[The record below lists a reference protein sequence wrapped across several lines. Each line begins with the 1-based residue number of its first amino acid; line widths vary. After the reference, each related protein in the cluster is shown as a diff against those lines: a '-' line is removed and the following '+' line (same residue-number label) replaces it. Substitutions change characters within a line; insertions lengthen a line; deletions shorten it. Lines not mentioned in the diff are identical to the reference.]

1 MFSLK
6 IFKPKRNPKKRHVI
20 SIIGKVVKF
29 LKIKEIDYNV
39 YSDIENGHKVLYR
52 VEFKKPIKMSTED
65 YDRLIYLL
73 WKLNSEFKL
82 AIIEGQRNEIDCD
95 DCYDIKIHINRE
107 EVDGSIYVKNI
118 RFEERL

>member
-6 IFKPKRNPKKRHVI
+6 IFKPKRNPEKRHVI

-29 LKIKEIDYNV
+29 LKIKEIDYDV
-39 YSDIENGHKVLYR
+39 YTNIENGHKVLYR

-65 YDRLIYLL
+65 YDRLIHLL
-73 WKLNSEFKL
+73 WKLNSRFKL
-82 AIIEGQRNEIDCD
+82 AIIEDQRNEIGCE
-95 DCYDIKIHINRE
+95 DCYDIKIYIDRE
-107 EVDGSIYVKNI
+107 EVDGVIYIKNI